1 MVTRTTISLD
11 TAVHQKV
18 TLALKRTNQRLNPLV
33 NSLLGE
39 WAEEQERTQYREEL
53 RRQFRSALSKE
64 HRAEVE
70 MLEKEWAEVD
80 EESAL
85 GLQDLP

>member
-11 TAVHQKV
+11 TDVHQKV

-33 NSLLGE
+33 NSLLEE
-39 WAEEQERTQYREEL
+39 WAERQERAQYREEL
-53 RRQFRSALSKE
+53 RRQFRSALSQE

-85 GLQDLP
+85 RLQDLP